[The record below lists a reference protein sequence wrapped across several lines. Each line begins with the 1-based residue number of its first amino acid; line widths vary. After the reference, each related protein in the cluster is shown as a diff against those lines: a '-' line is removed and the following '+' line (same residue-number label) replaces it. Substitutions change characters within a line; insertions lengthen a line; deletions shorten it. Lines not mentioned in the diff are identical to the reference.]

1 MRGELL
7 IDKVSFEAFLKD
19 RNIETSEDLSIVKDL
34 KNISPINSASK
45 SDISFCRFE
54 GKSGIEI
61 INKSSAGLLFIP
73 KSLEELCGSSKVL
86 LLPCNYPRLEIL
98 KLISKFW
105 HHCEN
110 DENYDFSNNRC
121 IHNDSNIGKNVEV
134 GPYTIIEAGVEINEG
149 CKIGPNCHLSNV
161 KIGHN
166 TKIGS
171 SVTIGGSGYGFE
183 DDPETGEVL
192 DFPHIGEIKIGNN
205 VSIGSNTCID
215 RGAIGDTIIG
225 DDVKIDNL
233 VHIAHNV
240 SIGNRSKIIAL
251 AMIGGS
257 VTIGDDCWISP
268 SSTIR
273 DWRKISEGALVGLGA
288 VVTKDIES
296 KAIVIGN
303 PAKPINSKVGR
314 YK

>member
-7 IDKVSFEAFLKD
+7 IDKALFEAFLID
-19 RNIETSEDLSIVKDL
+19 RNIKTSEDLSIVKDL
-34 KNISPINSASK
+34 KNIKPINLASK

-54 GKSGIEI
+54 GKNGLEI
-61 INKSSAGLLFIP
+61 IKESSAGLIFIP
-73 KSLEELCGSSKVL
+73 KSLKELCDSTETL

-105 HHCEN
+105 NHN
-110 DENYDFSNNRC
+110 GNNENYDFSNNKC
-121 IHNDSNIGKNVEV
+121 IHNDSIISKNVEV
-134 GPYTIIEAGVEINEG
+134 GPYTIIEAGVEIGDG

-161 KIGHN
+161 SIGCN
-166 TKIGS
+166 AKIGS

-215 RGAIGDTIIG
+215 RGAIGDTVIG
-225 DDVKIDNL
+225 NDVKIDNL

-240 SIGNRSKIIAL
+240 NIGNRCKIIAL

-257 VTIGDDCWISP
+257 VTIEDDCWISP
-268 SSTIR
+268 SSSIR

-288 VVTKDIES
+288 VVTKDIEA
-296 KAIVIGN
+296 KAIVVGN
-303 PAKPINSKVGR
+303 PAKSINTKVGR